1 MTEPAVG
8 SARRRVLLT
17 VSGVV
22 PQGLADAVASGSRP
36 RVDYVEMAKAFE
48 ADLVDY
54 AEAARRLGRTGRLI
68 ERVLGKN
75 IALAWCCFTLRHS
88 YDVIMTDGEQVGLPY
103 AAFTMVSG
111 RRRARHLMIVHIL
124 SVPKKAVLF
133 RLLRLRR
140 VLVGSARLRHRVA
153 ADAVT
158 TSDTRSIHGRYR
170 VLRAWLRCRRRSC
183 AAGVLGRAGVP

>member
-75 IALAWCCFTLRHS
+75 IALAYLPLVAFTL
-88 YDVIMTDGEQVGLPY
+88 M
-103 AAFTMVSG
+103 SG

-140 VLVGSARLRHRVA
+140 RIDEMIVYSSAQ
-153 ADAVT
+153 
-158 TSDTRSIHGRYR
+158 
-170 VLRAWLRCRRRSC
+170 
-183 AAGVLGRAGVP
+183 